1 MRDQAERAPAGP
13 RVLLRRLREL
23 MAAALGPQE
32 RLDQIVREIA
42 QNMVAEVCSLYVLRA
57 DSVLELYATQGLNP
71 GAVHLAQL
79 RLGQGLVGTIAASA
93 RALNLSDAQMHP
105 AFAYLPE
112 TGEEIYNS
120 FLGVPVLRAGRT
132 LGVLVVQNRTKRH
145 YREDEV
151 EALETTAMVIAEM
164 IATGDLAR
172 LTRPGLELDLS
183 RPASFKGLSFNDGV
197 GLGHVILHEPRI
209 VVTDLFNEDSEEELR
224 RLEASVGSLRLSI
237 DDMLSRRE
245 VSDEGEHRAV
255 LEAYRMFAHDRGW
268 VRRLEEAVRNGLTAE
283 AAVEKVQNE
292 MRARMLHMSDPYLR
306 ERMSDFDDLANR
318 LLRQLMGHGPET
330 IASLPKDTI
339 IVARSMGAAELLD
352 YPHDKLRGLVLEDGA
367 ATSHVV
373 IVARAMGIPVAG
385 QLKGVVSMAEN
396 GDAIIVDGEDGTIHL
411 RPQPDV
417 EAAYAEKVRF
427 RAKRQ
432 ELYRELR
439 NTPSVSRDGVHVSLM
454 MNAGLAV
461 DLPQLAEAGAAGI
474 GLFRTEL
481 QFMVAA
487 TFPRAEQQ
495 ERLYREVLD
504 AACGKPVTFRTIDIG
519 GDKVLPYFRGA
530 TQEQN
535 PALGWRAI
543 RLTLDRPGLLRTQI
557 RALLKAAG
565 GRELRVMLPMVTEV
579 GEIAQARE
587 IIDREVRHL
596 SRFAHLLPTS
606 LKLGA
611 MVEVPSLLFQLEELM
626 KAVDFVSVGSNDLF
640 QFVMATDR
648 GNSQL
653 AGRFDPLSA
662 PFLRV
667 LKRVADAGKAAGT
680 PVTLCGELAGRPV
693 SAMALIGLGYR
704 SVSMPPA
711 AIGPVKA
718 MLAELQVAELSAL
731 LDEALASRSNSAN
744 PRQMLEQFSRQHGV
758 PL

>member
-1 MRDQAERAPAGP
+1 MRDMAAGP
-13 RVLLRRLREL
+13 RVLLKRLREL
-23 MAAALGPQE
+23 MAEPLEPQE
-32 RLDQIVREIA
+32 RLDRIVRDIA

-57 DSVLELYATQGLNP
+57 DAVLELYATEGLNP
-71 GAVHLAQL
+71 GSVHLAQL

-93 RALNLSDAQMHP
+93 RPLNLSDAQKHP

-145 YREDEV
+145 YREDEL

-172 LTRPGLELDLS
+172 LTRPGIELDLS
-183 RPASFKGLSFNDGV
+183 RPASFAGLSFNEGV
-197 GLGHVILHEPRI
+197 GLGHVVLHEPRI
-209 VVTDLFNEDSEEELR
+209 VVTNLFNEDSDEEMR
-224 RLEASVGSLRLSI
+224 RLKSALGSLRLSI
-237 DDMLSRRE
+237 DDMLSRRD
-245 VSDEGEHRAV
+245 VAFEGEHRAV
-255 LEAYRMFAHDRGW
+255 LEAYRMFANDRGW

-283 AAVEKVQNE
+283 AAVEKVQSD
-292 MRARMLHMSDPYLR
+292 MRARMLHMTDPYLR

-318 LLRQLMGHGPET
+318 LLRQLMGHGPEVLAAT
-330 IASLPKDTI
+330 LPKDAI

-352 YPHDKLRGLVLEDGA
+352 YPRDRMRGLVLEEGA
-367 ATSHVV
+367 ITSHVV

-385 QLKGVVSMAEN
+385 QVKGAVSMSEN
-396 GDAIIVDGEDGTIHL
+396 GDAIIVDGDEGRIHL
-411 RPQPDV
+411 RPQADV

-427 RAKRQ
+427 RARRQ

-439 NTPSVSRDGVHVSLM
+439 KKPSATKDGVHIDLL

-461 DLPQLAEAGAAGI
+461 DLPQLAESGAAGI

-487 TFPRAEQQ
+487 TFPRAEAQ
-495 ERLYREVLD
+495 ERLYRDVLD
-504 AACGKPVTFRTIDIG
+504 VAGDKPVTFRTIDIG
-519 GDKVLPYFRGA
+519 GDKVLPYFKSVA
-530 TQEQN
+530 HEEN

-565 GRELRVMLPMVTEV
+565 GRELRVMLPMVTEIS
-579 GEIAQARE
+579 EIMQARE

-596 SRFAHLLPTS
+596 SQFAHDLPTL

-611 MVEVPSLLFQLEELM
+611 MIEVPSLLWQLDELM
-626 KAVDFVSVGSNDLF
+626 RTVDFVSVGSNDLF

-648 GNSQL
+648 GNTQL
-653 AGRFDPLSA
+653 SDRFDPLSV

-667 LKRVADAGKAAGT
+667 LKQIAEAGHRVGT
-680 PVTLCGELAGRPV
+680 PVTLCGELAGRPI
-693 SAMALIGLGYR
+693 SALALIGLGYR
-704 SVSMPPA
+704 SISMSPA

-718 MLAELQVAELSAL
+718 MLTEVPLEALAAL
-731 LDEALASRSNSAN
+731 LDDALAN
-744 PRQMLEQFSRQHGV
+744 PNAVRNIRKDLHTFADQHGI

>member
-1 MRDQAERAPAGP
+1 MRDMAAGP

-23 MAAALGPQE
+23 MAEALEPQE
-32 RLDQIVREIA
+32 RLDRIVREIA

-57 DSVLELYATQGLNP
+57 DSVLELYATEGLNP
-71 GAVHLAQL
+71 GSVHLAQL

-93 RALNLSDAQMHP
+93 RPLNLSDAQKHP

-145 YREDEV
+145 YRDDEV

-172 LTRPGLELDLS
+172 LTRPGLELDLR
-183 RPASFKGLSFNDGV
+183 RPASFAGLAFNEGV
-197 GLGHVILHEPRI
+197 GLGHVVLHEPRI
-209 VVTDLFNEDSEEELR
+209 VVTNLFNEDSDEEMR
-224 RLEASVGSLRLSI
+224 RLDSALGSLRLSI
-237 DDMLSRRE
+237 DDMLSRRD
-245 VSDEGEHRAV
+245 VAFEGEHRAV
-255 LEAYRMFAHDRGW
+255 LEAYRMFANDRGW

-283 AAVEKVQNE
+283 AAVEKVQSD
-292 MRARMLHMSDPYLR
+292 MRARMLHMTDPYLR

-318 LLRQLMGHGPET
+318 LLRQLMGHAPEMLAAT
-330 IASLPKDTI
+330 LPKDAI

-352 YPHDKLRGLVLEDGA
+352 YPRDRLRGLVLEDGA
-367 ATSHVV
+367 VTSHVV
-373 IVARAMGIPVAG
+373 IVARAVGIPVAG
-385 QLKGVVSMAEN
+385 QVKGAVSMSEN
-396 GDAIIVDGEDGTIHL
+396 GDAIIVDGDEGRIHL
-411 RPQPDV
+411 RPQSDV

-427 RAKRQ
+427 RARRQ

-439 NTPSVSRDGVHVSLM
+439 KKPSTTRDGVPVELM

-461 DLPQLAEAGAAGI
+461 DLPQLAELGAAGI

-487 TFPRAEQQ
+487 TFPRAEAQ
-495 ERLYREVLD
+495 ERLYRDVLD
-504 AACGKPVTFRTIDIG
+504 AARDKPVTFRTIDIG
-519 GDKVLPYFRGA
+519 GDKVLPYFKSVA
-530 TQEQN
+530 HEEN

-543 RLTLDRPGLLRTQI
+543 RLTLDRPALLRTQV

-565 GRELRVMLPMVTEV
+565 GRELRLMLPMVTEI
-579 GEIAQARE
+579 GEIMQARE
-587 IIDREVRHL
+587 VIDREVRHL
-596 SRFAHLLPTS
+596 SRFAHDLPTL

-611 MVEVPSLLFQLEELM
+611 MVEVPSLLWQLEELM
-626 KAVDFVSVGSNDLF
+626 RTVDFVSVGSNDLF
-640 QFVMATDR
+640 QFIMATDR
-648 GNSQL
+648 GNTQL
-653 AGRFDPLSA
+653 TERFDPLSV

-667 LKRVADAGKAAGT
+667 LRHIAETGDRVGT
-680 PVTLCGELAGRPV
+680 PVTLCGELAGRPI
-693 SAMALIGLGYR
+693 SAMALLGIGYR
-704 SVSMPPA
+704 SISMSPA
-711 AIGPVKA
+711 SIGPVKA
-718 MLAELQVAELSAL
+718 MLTELPLEGLKSL
-731 LDEALASRSNSAN
+731 LDQALAHPNATRNV
-744 PRQMLEQFSRQHGV
+744 RQDLQAFAQDNNI

>member
-1 MRDQAERAPAGP
+1 MRDQAAGP
-13 RVLLRRLREL
+13 RVLLKRLREL
-23 MAAALGPQE
+23 MAEALEPQE
-32 RLDQIVREIA
+32 RLDRIVREIA
-42 QNMVAEVCSLYVLRA
+42 ANMVAEVCSLYVLRA
-57 DSVLELYATQGLNP
+57 DAVLELYATEGLNP
-71 GAVHLAQL
+71 GSVHLAQL

-93 RALNLSDAQMHP
+93 RPLNLSDAQLHP

-112 TGEEIYNS
+112 TGEEIYHS

-145 YREDEV
+145 YRDDEL

-172 LTRPGLELDLS
+172 LTRPGLELDLR
-183 RPASFKGLSFNDGV
+183 RPASFSGLSFNEGV
-197 GLGHVILHEPRI
+197 GLGHVVLHEPRI
-209 VVTDLFNEDSEEELR
+209 VVTNLFNEDTEEELR
-224 RLEASVGSLRLSI
+224 RLDEALGSLRLSI
-237 DDMLSRRE
+237 DDMLSRRD
-245 VSDEGEHRAV
+245 VAFEGEHRAV
-255 LEAYRMFAHDRGW
+255 LEAYRMFANDRGW

-283 AAVEKVQNE
+283 AAVEKVQSD
-292 MRARMLHMSDPYLR
+292 MRARMLHMTDPYMR

-318 LLRQLMGHGPET
+318 LLRQLMGHGPEVLAAT
-330 IASLPKDTI
+330 LPRDAV

-352 YPHDKLRGLVLEDGA
+352 FPRDRLRGLVLEDGA
-367 ATSHVV
+367 ITSHVV

-385 QLKGVVSMAEN
+385 QMKGAVSMAEN
-396 GDAIIVDGEDGTIHL
+396 GDAIIIDGDEGRIHL

-427 RAKRQ
+427 RARRQ

-439 NTPSVSRDGVHVSLM
+439 NKPSKTKDGVRVDLM
-454 MNAGLAV
+454 MNAGLFV
-461 DLPQLAEAGAAGI
+461 DLPQLAESGAAGI

-487 TFPRAEQQ
+487 TFPRAEAQ
-495 ERLYREVLD
+495 EKLYRDVLD
-504 AACGKPVTFRTIDIG
+504 AAKGKPVTFRTIDIG
-519 GDKVLPYFRGA
+519 GDKVLPYFKNSVN
-530 TQEQN
+530 EEN

-543 RLTLDRPGLLRTQI
+543 RLTLDRPALLRTQV

-565 GRELRVMLPMVTEV
+565 GRELRVMLPMVTEL
-579 GEIAQARE
+579 GEIFQARE

-596 SRFAHLLPTS
+596 SRFAHDLPNI

-611 MVEVPSLLFQLEELM
+611 MIEVPALLFQLEELM
-626 KAVDFVSVGSNDLF
+626 RTVDFVSVGSNDLF

-648 GNSQL
+648 GNTQL
-653 AGRFDPLSA
+653 SDRFDPLSV

-667 LKRVADAGKAAGT
+667 LKRIVDAGKAMDT
-680 PVTLCGELAGRPV
+680 PVTLCGELAGKPI
-693 SAMALIGLGYR
+693 SAMALVGLGYR
-704 SVSMPPA
+704 SISMSPA

-718 MLAELQVAELSAL
+718 MLAELQLDRLEAFLNDALSRPDAGRNTREELAAFAR
-731 LDEALASRSNSAN
+731 ENN
-744 PRQMLEQFSRQHGV
+744 IPI
-758 PL
+758 